1 MAFYAPLAETSLSQS
16 AVLLT
21 GFSVGAV
28 SGIFG
33 VGGGFLAAPAL
44 MFLGVPPMVSVGTAA
59 NLVIASSFS
68 GLLGNLRRRTV
79 DYTLGTVLLV
89 CSATGNVA
97 GFVLLDWMADSG
109 GSGIFVKLIYFLLL
123 LAIGSAMLFES
134 LLAGR
139 DHGGEFTQADDSA
152 LSTRW
157 MPMFRMS
164 GKHLPLPRIAAT
176 GVTVGLLSSLL
187 GVGGGFFVIPAMIY
201 FIGVPAKMVVGT
213 TAFLT
218 FFSSLLVT
226 ATYAIGYQAVDPV
239 IALLLVIA
247 SAFGAP
253 AGLAIGRRL
262 DAERMRM
269 LLALL
274 ILAVA
279 ANMAASLFLEP
290 ENHYFLQDG

>member
-1 MAFYAPLAETSLSQS
+1 M
-16 AVLLT
+16 T

-44 MFLGVPPMVSVGTAA
+44 MFMGVPPMISVGTAA

-79 DYTLGTVLLV
+79 DYTLGAVLLA
-89 CSATGNVA
+89 CSATGNAA
-97 GFVLLDWMADSG
+97 GFVLLNQLTGSG
-109 GSGIFVKLIYFLLL
+109 GGGIFVKLFYFLLL

-139 DHGGEFTQADDSA
+139 RHGGEAAQAA
-152 LSTRW
+152 GAAPAVRW
-157 MPMFRMS
+157 APVFRMS
-164 GKHLPLPRIAAT
+164 GKPLPLPRIAAT
-176 GVTVGLLSSLL
+176 GVAVGLLSAML

-218 FFSSLLVT
+218 FFSSLFVT

-239 IALLLVIA
+239 TAVLLVIA

-253 AGLAIGRRL
+253 AGLAIGKRL
-262 DAERMRM
+262 NAERMRL

-279 ANMAASLFLEP
+279 ANMAASLFLAP
-290 ENHYFLQDG
+290 ENQYLLQDG

>member
-1 MAFYAPLAETSLSQS
+1 MTFYAPLAEISLSQS

-28 SGIFG
+28 SGVFG

-44 MFLGVPPMVSVGTAA
+44 MFLGVPPAIAVGTAS

-68 GLLGNLRRRTV
+68 GLLGNLRRKTV
-79 DYTLGTVLLV
+79 DFALGGVLLA
-89 CSATGNVA
+89 CSAVGNITG
-97 GFVLLDWMADSG
+97 FLLLNLLS
-109 GSGIFVKLIYFLLL
+109 GSGSSGLIVKLLYFLLL

-139 DHGGEFTQADDSA
+139 GHGDEVAQVDDPA
-152 LSTRW
+152 LTTRW
-157 MPMFRMS
+157 KPLFRMS
-164 GKHLPLPRIAAT
+164 GKPLPLSRIAAT
-176 GVTVGLLSSLL
+176 GLTVGLLSSLL

-213 TAFLT
+213 TAYLT
-218 FFSSLLVT
+218 FFTSVFVT
-226 ATYAIGYQAVDPV
+226 AAYAIGYQAVDPV
-239 IALLLVIA
+239 TAMLLVVA

-262 DAERMRM
+262 DAGRMRL

-274 ILAVA
+274 LLAVA
-279 ANMAASLFLEP
+279 ANMAGGLFLAP
-290 ENHYFLQDG
+290 ANLYFLQDE